1 MVEIQSEVDSIGSG
15 VFQHCDRLNC
25 LKVHC
30 EVPPECWYSA
40 FSGVSRDIP
49 IHIPV
54 GTLADYQSAPY
65 WNEFTNFI
73 EDDLMSVDENEASPI
88 QISVYPNPAKD
99 YVKIEGAEA
108 VEVQVYNAVG
118 QMVKTIQGSNE
129 INVSGLAEGVYLL
142 RIRNAKGVSQ
152 TERITVIR

>member
-1 MVEIQSEVDSIGSG
+1 MVEIQSEVDTIESG
-15 VFQHCDRLNC
+15 VFQYCDRLNC

-30 EVPPECWYSA
+30 EVPPYCWYNA

-54 GTLADYQSAPY
+54 GTLADYQNAPY

-73 EDDLMSVDENEASPI
+73 EDGLMSVDENEASPI

-108 VEVQVYNAVG
+108 AEVQVYNAVG

-142 RIRNAKGVSQ
+142 RITDVDGKVYTNKTTIQ
-152 TERITVIR
+152 